1 MGIDYFLGSRAPL
14 TGADAAAALLV
25 LEDGRYLVQLRD
37 QKPDIFYPGHW
48 GLFGGALEAGEDPVD
63 ALRRE
68 LAEEL
73 GLTVST
79 VRFFAEFG
87 FDLSE
92 LGDRKVFRRVFEIPL
107 HSRDI
112 AALVLGE
119 GADLAALPA
128 EELLLNRRVAPYDSF
143 AIWLHFRR
151 HRFGTGVRET
161 DASRSEHRRV

>member
-1 MGIDYFLGSRAPL
+1 MVIDYFLGSRAPL